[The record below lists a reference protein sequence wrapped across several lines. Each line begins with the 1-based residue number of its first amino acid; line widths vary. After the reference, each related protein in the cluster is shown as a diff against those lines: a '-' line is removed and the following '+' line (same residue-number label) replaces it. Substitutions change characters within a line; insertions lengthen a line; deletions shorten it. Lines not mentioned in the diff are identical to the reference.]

1 MLSTT
6 YYGGPVYE
14 SIGKEKKLWLLSLP
28 LYYTF
33 KVRAHVGKASRVT
46 LLWSIFFQLEFDL
59 FSKLYSDLPIT
70 GKLYFD
76 LQALL
81 TYRLVSLTLIYIVLL
96 WSISFEAS
104 RTLIYKNN
112 ACCKVIY
119 NNLFGISWYRSQFV
133 ISWTLIYTNLM
144 PAGGFYWYRSQHA
157 IMDFTHNVLLSVV
170 HSCSMYY
177 NGLLFGWTQAW
188 ALLGTPP
195 WLRFYSWKYFLNYG
209 CQKILIV

>member
-1 MLSTT
+1 MGVR
-6 YYGGPVYE
+6 YGYGLHYFD
-14 SIGKEKKLWLLSLP
+14 LFSL
-28 LYYTF
+28 
-33 KVRAHVGKASRVT
+33 
-46 LLWSIFFQLEFDL
+46 LEFDL

-133 ISWTLIYTNLM
+133 IRWTLIYTNLM
-144 PAGGFYWYRSQHA
+144 PAGGFYWYRSQQA

-170 HSCSMYY
+170 HSCSMGPYIYKLAIAELWLFYY
-177 NGLLFGWTQAW
+177 GYVPRVGYP
-188 ALLGTPP
+188 G
-195 WLRFYSWKYFLNYG
+195 
-209 CQKILIV
+209 